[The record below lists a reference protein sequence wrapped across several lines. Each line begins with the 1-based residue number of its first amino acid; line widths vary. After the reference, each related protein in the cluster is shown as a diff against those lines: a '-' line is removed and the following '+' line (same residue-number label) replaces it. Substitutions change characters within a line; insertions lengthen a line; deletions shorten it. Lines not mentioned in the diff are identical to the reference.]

1 MPIGRV
7 EVNDMAKAELV
18 RVSMDVPKSVR
29 QAFKARCVMKDI
41 SMGERMSQLMRED
54 IQKRN
59 PSG

>member
-1 MPIGRV
+1 
-7 EVNDMAKAELV
+7 MAKAELV

-41 SMGERMSQLMRED
+41 SMGERMAALMRED

-59 PSG
+59 PSQ